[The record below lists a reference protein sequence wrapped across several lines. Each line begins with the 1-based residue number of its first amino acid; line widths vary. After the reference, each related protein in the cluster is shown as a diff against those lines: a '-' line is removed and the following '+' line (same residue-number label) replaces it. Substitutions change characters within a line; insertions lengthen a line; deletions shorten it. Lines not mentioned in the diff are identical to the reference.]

1 MVRRRTK
8 MTTVA
13 FIGLGAMGSRMATNL
28 HAAGIKLRVYNRDKA
43 KAKPFADKGIEVA
56 DSIAAAVKGADFV
69 VSIIADDAAT
79 RAVMLGDQGVVAS
92 AAKGTIV
99 LDSSTNSPAM
109 VKEVAAA
116 ATKKGIVYLDAPVSG
131 SLAQAQG
138 KELVFLVGGDAAGF
152 DKAQPLF
159 SAMGRLAKRIGATG
173 AGATLKLINN
183 MISAT
188 LTAALVE
195 AAMTAEAAGLDKDAT
210 VEILSEGAAGCRLT
224 KTKLPKMLKRD
235 YAAQF
240 QIALMDKDVRYYLAM
255 AQDLDV
261 PTPVSSAV
269 RSQYHGARRASLGA
283 LDTAALFAYAA
294 SEKPKG

>member
-1 MVRRRTK
+1 

-13 FIGLGAMGSRMATNL
+13 FIGLGAMGSRMAMNV

-43 KAKPFADKGIEVA
+43 KTKAFADKGIEVA
-56 DSIAAAVKGADFV
+56 DSIATAVKGADFV

-79 RAVMLGDQGVVAS
+79 RAVMLGDGGVVAN
-92 AAKGTIV
+92 AAKGTIIV
-99 LDSSTNSPAM
+99 DSSTNSPAM
-109 VKEVAAA
+109 AKEVAAA
-116 ATKKGIVYLDAPVSG
+116 AAKKGLVYLDAPVSG

-138 KELVFLVGGDAAGF
+138 KELVFLVGGDQAAF

-159 SAMGRLAKRIGATG
+159 NAMGRLAKRIGASG

-195 AAMTAEAAGLDKDAT
+195 AAMTAEAAGLDPTAT

-235 YAAQF
+235 YAPQF
-240 QIALMDKDVRYYLAM
+240 QIALMDKDVRYYLGM

-269 RSQYHGARRASLGA
+269 RSQYQGARRAALGA
-283 LDTAALFAYAA
+283 LDTAGLFAYAS

>member
-1 MVRRRTK
+1 

-28 HAAGIKLRVYNRDKA
+28 HAAGIAVKVFNRDKA

-56 DSIAAAVKGADFV
+56 DSIAAAVKGVDFV

-79 RAVMLGDQGVVAS
+79 RDVMLGDKGVVAS

-116 ATKKGIVYLDAPVSG
+116 AAKKGIVYLDAPVSG

-138 KELVFLVGGDAAGF
+138 KELVFLVGGDQAAF

-159 SAMGRLAKRIGATG
+159 TAMGRMARRIGDTG

-235 YAAQF
+235 FAPQF
-240 QIALMDKDVRYYLAM
+240 QISLMDKDVRYYLSM

-261 PTPVSSAV
+261 PTPVASAV
-269 RSQYHGARRASLGA
+269 RAQYQGARRAALGA
-283 LDTAALFAYAA
+283 LDTAGLFLYAA
-294 SEKPKG
+294 GEKAKA

>member
-1 MVRRRTK
+1 

-13 FIGLGAMGSRMATNL
+13 FIGLGAMGSRMAMNV

-43 KAKPFADKGIEVA
+43 KTKPFADKGIEVA

-79 RAVMLGDQGVVAS
+79 RAVMLGEQGVVAS

-116 ATKKGIVYLDAPVSG
+116 AAKKGIVYLDAPVSG

-138 KELVFLVGGDAAGF
+138 KELVFLVGGDQAGF

-159 SAMGRLAKRIGATG
+159 SAMGRLAKRIGGTG

-294 SEKPKG
+294 SEKPKA

>member
-1 MVRRRTK
+1 

-13 FIGLGAMGSRMATNL
+13 FIGLGAMGSRMAMNV

-43 KAKPFADKGIEVA
+43 KTKPFADKGIEVA

-79 RAVMLGDQGVVAS
+79 RAVMLGEAGVVAS
-92 AAKGTIV
+92 ASKGTIV

-116 ATKKGIVYLDAPVSG
+116 AAKKGIVYLDAPVSG

-138 KELVFLVGGDAAGF
+138 KELVFLVGGDQAGF

-159 SAMGRLAKRIGATG
+159 SAMGRLAKRIGGTG

-235 YAAQF
+235 YAPQF

-269 RSQYHGARRASLGA
+269 RSQYQGARRASLGG
-283 LDTAALFAYAA
+283 LDTAGLFAYAA

>member
-1 MVRRRTK
+1 

-28 HAAGIKLRVYNRDKA
+28 HAAGIAVKVFNRDKA

-56 DSIAAAVKGADFV
+56 DSITAAVKGAEFV

-79 RAVMLGDQGVVAS
+79 RDVMLGDKGVVAS

-116 ATKKGIVYLDAPVSG
+116 AAKKGIVYLDAPVSG

-138 KELVFLVGGDAAGF
+138 KELVFLVGGDQAAF

-159 SAMGRLAKRIGATG
+159 TAMGRMARRIGDTG

-235 YAAQF
+235 FAPQF
-240 QIALMDKDVRYYLAM
+240 QISLMDKDVRYYLSR

-261 PTPVSSAV
+261 PTPVASAV
-269 RSQYHGARRASLGA
+269 RAQYQGARRAALGA
-283 LDTAALFAYAA
+283 LDTAGLFLYAA
-294 SEKPKG
+294 GEKAKA

>member
-1 MVRRRTK
+1 

-28 HAAGIKLRVYNRDKA
+28 HAAGIALKVFNRDKA

-56 DSIAAAVKGADFV
+56 DSITAAVKGAEFV

-79 RAVMLGDQGVVAS
+79 RDVMLGDKGVLAS

-116 ATKKGIVYLDAPVSG
+116 AAKKGIVYLDAPVSG

-138 KELVFLVGGDAAGF
+138 KELVFLVGGDQAAF

-159 SAMGRLAKRIGATG
+159 TAMGRMARRIGDTG

-235 YAAQF
+235 FAPQF
-240 QIALMDKDVRYYLAM
+240 QISLMDKDVRYYLSM

-261 PTPVSSAV
+261 PTPVASAV
-269 RSQYHGARRASLGA
+269 RAQYQGARRAALGA
-283 LDTAALFAYAA
+283 LDTAGLFLYAA
-294 SEKPKG
+294 GEKAKA

>member
-1 MVRRRTK
+1 

-13 FIGLGAMGSRMATNL
+13 FIGLGAMGSRMAMNV

-43 KAKPFADKGIEVA
+43 KTKPFADKGIEVA

-79 RAVMLGDQGVVAS
+79 RAVMLGEAGVVAS

-116 ATKKGIVYLDAPVSG
+116 AAKKGIVYLDAPVSG

-138 KELVFLVGGDAAGF
+138 KELVFLVGGDQAGF

-235 YAAQF
+235 YAPQF

-269 RSQYHGARRASLGA
+269 RSQYQGARRASLGG
-283 LDTAALFAYAA
+283 LDTAGLFAYAA

>member
-1 MVRRRTK
+1 

-13 FIGLGAMGSRMATNL
+13 FIGLGAMGSRMAMNV

-43 KAKPFADKGIEVA
+43 KTKPFADKGIEVA

-79 RAVMLGDQGVVAS
+79 RAVMLGEAGVVAS
-92 AAKGTIV
+92 AAKGTVV

-116 ATKKGIVYLDAPVSG
+116 ATNKGIVYLDAPVSG

-138 KELVFLVGGDAAGF
+138 KELVFLVGGDPAGF

-159 SAMGRLAKRIGATG
+159 SAMGRLAKRIGGTG

-235 YAAQF
+235 YAPQF

-269 RSQYHGARRASLGA
+269 RSQYQGARRASLGG
-283 LDTAALFAYAA
+283 LDTAGLFAYAA
-294 SEKPKG
+294 SEKPKS

>member
-1 MVRRRTK
+1 

-13 FIGLGAMGSRMATNL
+13 FIGLGAMGSRMAMNL
-28 HAAGIKLRVYNRDKA
+28 HATGIKLRVYNRDKA
-43 KAKPFADKGIEVA
+43 KTKPFADKGIEVA
-56 DSIAAAVKGADFV
+56 DSVAAVVKGADFV

-79 RAVMLGDQGVVAS
+79 RAVMLGDAGVVAS

-116 ATKKGIVYLDAPVSG
+116 AAKKGIVYLDAPVSG

-138 KELVFLVGGDAAGF
+138 KELVFLVGGDAKGF
-152 DKAQPLF
+152 EKAQPIMA
-159 SAMGRLAKRIGATG
+159 AMGRLAKRIGDTG

-235 YAAQF
+235 YAPQF

-269 RSQYHGARRASLGA
+269 RSQYQGARRAALGA
-283 LDTAALFAYAA
+283 LDTAGLFAYAA
-294 SEKPKG
+294 SEKPKA

>member
-1 MVRRRTK
+1 
-8 MTTVA
+8 MTTAA
-13 FIGLGAMGSRMATNL
+13 FIGLGAMGSRMAMNL

-43 KAKPFADKGIEVA
+43 KTKPFADKGIEVA
-56 DSIAAAVKGADFV
+56 DSVAAAVKGADFV

-79 RAVMLGDQGVVAS
+79 RAVMLGDGGVVAS
-92 AAKGTIV
+92 AAKGTIIV
-99 LDSSTNSPAM
+99 DSSTNSPAM
-109 VKEVAAA
+109 AKEVASAA
-116 ATKKGIVYLDAPVSG
+116 AKKGLVYLDAPVSG

-138 KELVFLVGGDAAGF
+138 KELVFLVGGDQAGF

-159 SAMGRLAKRIGATG
+159 SAMGRLAKRIGGTG

-235 YAAQF
+235 YAPQF

-269 RSQYHGARRASLGA
+269 RSQYQGARRAALGA
-283 LDTAALFAYAA
+283 LDTAGLFAYAA
-294 SEKPKG
+294 SEKPKS

>member
-1 MVRRRTK
+1 

-28 HAAGIKLRVYNRDKA
+28 HAAGIALRVFNRDKA

-79 RAVMLGDQGVVAS
+79 RDVMLGDKGVVAS

-109 VKEVAAA
+109 AKEVAAA
-116 ATKKGIVYLDAPVSG
+116 AAKKGIVYLDAPVSG

-138 KELVFLVGGDAAGF
+138 KELVFLVGGDQAAF

-159 SAMGRLAKRIGATG
+159 SAMGRMARRIGDTG

-195 AAMTAEAAGLDKDAT
+195 AAMTAEAAGLDKDAA

-235 YAAQF
+235 FAAQF
-240 QIALMDKDVRYYLAM
+240 QIALMDKDVRYYLSM

-261 PTPVSSAV
+261 PTPVASAV
-269 RSQYHGARRASLGA
+269 RAQYQGARRAALGA
-283 LDTAALFAYAA
+283 LDTAGLFLYATGENA
-294 SEKPKG
+294 KG

>member
-1 MVRRRTK
+1 

-13 FIGLGAMGSRMATNL
+13 FIGLGAMGSRMVMNL

-43 KAKPFADKGIEVA
+43 KTKPFADKGIEVA

-69 VSIIADDAAT
+69 ASIIADDAAT

-92 AAKGTIV
+92 AAKGTII

-109 VKEVAAA
+109 AKEVAGAA
-116 ATKKGIVYLDAPVSG
+116 AKKGLVYLDAPVSG

-138 KELVFLVGGDAAGF
+138 KELVFLVGGDQAAF

-235 YAAQF
+235 FSPQF
-240 QIALMDKDVRYYLAM
+240 QIALMDKDVRYYLSM

-269 RSQYHGARRASLGA
+269 RNQYHGARRAALGA

-294 SEKPKG
+294 SERPKA

>member
-1 MVRRRTK
+1 

-13 FIGLGAMGSRMATNL
+13 FIGLGAMGSRMAMNV

-43 KAKPFADKGIEVA
+43 KTKPFADKGIEVA

-79 RAVMLGDQGVVAS
+79 RTVMLGEGGVVAS
-92 AAKGTIV
+92 AAKGTVV

-116 ATKKGIVYLDAPVSG
+116 ATNKGIVYLDAPVSG

-138 KELVFLVGGDAAGF
+138 KELVFLVGGDQAGF

-159 SAMGRLAKRIGATG
+159 GAMGRLAKRIGGTG

-235 YAAQF
+235 YAPQF

-269 RSQYHGARRASLGA
+269 RSQYQGARRASLGG
-283 LDTAALFAYAA
+283 LDTAGLFAYAA
-294 SEKPKG
+294 SEKPKS

>member
-1 MVRRRTK
+1 M
-8 MTTVA
+8 
-13 FIGLGAMGSRMATNL
+13 AMNV

-43 KAKPFADKGIEVA
+43 KTKPFADKGIEVA

-79 RAVMLGDQGVVAS
+79 RAVMLGEAGVVAS
-92 AAKGTIV
+92 AAKATVV

-138 KELVFLVGGDAAGF
+138 KELVFLVGGDQAGF

-159 SAMGRLAKRIGATG
+159 SAMGRLAKRIGGTG

-235 YAAQF
+235 YAPQF

-269 RSQYHGARRASLGA
+269 RSQYQGARRASLGG
-283 LDTAALFAYAA
+283 LDTAGLFAYAA
-294 SEKPKG
+294 SEKPKS

>member
-1 MVRRRTK
+1 

-28 HAAGIKLRVYNRDKA
+28 HAAGIAVKVFNRDKA

-56 DSIAAAVKGADFV
+56 DSIAAAVKGAEFV

-79 RAVMLGDQGVVAS
+79 RDVMLGDKGVVAS

-116 ATKKGIVYLDAPVSG
+116 AAKKGIVYLDAPVSG

-138 KELVFLVGGDAAGF
+138 KELVFLVGGDQAGF

-235 YAAQF
+235 FAPQF
-240 QIALMDKDVRYYLAM
+240 QIALMDKDVRYYLSM

-261 PTPVSSAV
+261 PTPVASAV
-269 RSQYHGARRASLGA
+269 RAQYQGARRAALGA
-283 LDTAALFAYAA
+283 LDTAGLFLYAA
-294 SEKPKG
+294 GEKAKA

>member
-1 MVRRRTK
+1 

-13 FIGLGAMGSRMATNL
+13 FIGLGAMGSRMAMNL
-28 HAAGIKLRVYNRDKA
+28 HATGIKLRVYNRDKA
-43 KAKPFADKGIEVA
+43 KTKPFADKGIEVA
-56 DSIAAAVKGADFV
+56 DSVAAVVKGADFV

-79 RAVMLGDQGVVAS
+79 RAVMLGDAGVVAS

-116 ATKKGIVYLDAPVSG
+116 AAKKGIVYLDAPVSG

-138 KELVFLVGGDAAGF
+138 KELVFLVGGDAKGF
-152 DKAQPLF
+152 EKAQPIMA
-159 SAMGRLAKRIGATG
+159 AMGRLAKRIGDTG

-183 MISAT
+183 MISVT
-188 LTAALVE
+188 LNAALVE

-235 YAAQF
+235 YAPQF

-269 RSQYHGARRASLGA
+269 RSQYQGARRAALGA
-283 LDTAALFAYAA
+283 LDTAGLFAYAA
-294 SEKPKG
+294 SEKPKA

>member
-1 MVRRRTK
+1 

-13 FIGLGAMGSRMATNL
+13 FIGLGAMGSRMAMNV

-43 KAKPFADKGIEVA
+43 KTKAFADKGIEVA

-79 RAVMLGDQGVVAS
+79 RAVMLGDGGVVAN
-92 AAKGTIV
+92 AARGTIIV
-99 LDSSTNSPAM
+99 DSSTNSPAM
-109 VKEVAAA
+109 AKEVAAA
-116 ATKKGIVYLDAPVSG
+116 ATKKGLVYLDAPVSG

-138 KELVFLVGGDAAGF
+138 KELVFLVGGDAAAF

-159 SAMGRLAKRIGATG
+159 SAMGRMARRIGASG

-195 AAMTAEAAGLDKDAT
+195 AAMTAEAAGLDPTAT

-235 YAAQF
+235 YAPQF
-240 QIALMDKDVRYYLAM
+240 QIALMDKDVRYYLGM

-269 RSQYHGARRASLGA
+269 RSQYQGARRAALGA
-283 LDTAALFAYAA
+283 LDTAGLFAYAS

>member
-1 MVRRRTK
+1 

-13 FIGLGAMGSRMATNL
+13 FIGLGAMGSRMAMNV

-43 KAKPFADKGIEVA
+43 KTKPFADKGIEVA

-79 RAVMLGDQGVVAS
+79 RAVMLGEAGVVAS
-92 AAKGTIV
+92 AAKGTVV

-116 ATKKGIVYLDAPVSG
+116 AAKKGIVYLDAPVSG

-138 KELVFLVGGDAAGF
+138 KELVFLVGGDPAGF

-159 SAMGRLAKRIGATG
+159 SAMGRLAKRIGGTG

-235 YAAQF
+235 YAPQF

-269 RSQYHGARRASLGA
+269 RSQYQGARRASLGG
-283 LDTAALFAYAA
+283 LDTAGLFAYAA
-294 SEKPKG
+294 SEKPKS

>member
-1 MVRRRTK
+1 

-28 HAAGIKLRVYNRDKA
+28 HAAGIAVKVFNRDKA

-56 DSIAAAVKGADFV
+56 DSIAAAVKGAEFV

-79 RAVMLGDQGVVAS
+79 RDVMLGDKGVVAS

-116 ATKKGIVYLDAPVSG
+116 AAKKGIVYLDAPVSG

-138 KELVFLVGGDAAGF
+138 KELVFLVGGDQAAF

-159 SAMGRLAKRIGATG
+159 TAMGRMARRIGDTG

-235 YAAQF
+235 FAPQF
-240 QIALMDKDVRYYLAM
+240 QIALMDKDVRYYLSM

-261 PTPVSSAV
+261 PTPVASAV
-269 RSQYHGARRASLGA
+269 RAQYQGARRAALGA
-283 LDTAALFAYAA
+283 LDTAGLFLYAA
-294 SEKPKG
+294 GEKAKA

>member
-1 MVRRRTK
+1 

-13 FIGLGAMGSRMATNL
+13 FIGLGAMGSRMAMNV

-43 KAKPFADKGIEVA
+43 KTKPFADKGIEVA

-79 RAVMLGDQGVVAS
+79 RAVMLGEAGVVAS

-116 ATKKGIVYLDAPVSG
+116 AAKKGIVYLDAPVSG

-138 KELVFLVGGDAAGF
+138 KELVFLVGGDQAGF

-159 SAMGRLAKRIGATG
+159 SAMGRLAKRIGGTG

-235 YAAQF
+235 YAPQF

-269 RSQYHGARRASLGA
+269 RSQYQGARRASLGG
-283 LDTAALFAYAA
+283 LDTAGLFAYAA

>member
-1 MVRRRTK
+1 

-13 FIGLGAMGSRMATNL
+13 FIGLGAMGSRMAMNV

-43 KAKPFADKGIEVA
+43 KTKPFADKGIEVA

-79 RAVMLGDQGVVAS
+79 RAVMLGEAGVVAS
-92 AAKGTIV
+92 AAKGTVV

-116 ATKKGIVYLDAPVSG
+116 ATNKGIVYLDAPVSG

-138 KELVFLVGGDAAGF
+138 KELVFLVGGDPAGF

-159 SAMGRLAKRIGATG
+159 SAMGRLAKRIGGTG

-235 YAAQF
+235 YAPQF

-269 RSQYHGARRASLGA
+269 RSQYQGARRASLGG
-283 LDTAALFAYAA
+283 LDTAGLFAYAA

>member
-1 MVRRRTK
+1 

-28 HAAGIKLRVYNRDKA
+28 HAAGIALRVFNRDKS
-43 KAKPFADKGIEVA
+43 KSKPFADKGIEVA

-79 RAVMLGDQGVVAS
+79 RAVMLGDNGVIAS

-116 ATKKGIVYLDAPVSG
+116 AVKKGIVYLDAPVSG

-138 KELVFLVGGDAAGF
+138 KELVFLVGGDQAGF

-235 YAAQF
+235 FAAQF
-240 QIALMDKDVRYYLAM
+240 QIALMDKDVRYYLSM

-261 PTPVSSAV
+261 PTPVASAV
-269 RSQYHGARRASLGA
+269 RAQYQGARRASLGA
-283 LDTAALFAYAA
+283 LDTAGLFLYAA
-294 SEKPKG
+294 GEKAKG

>member
-1 MVRRRTK
+1 

-13 FIGLGAMGSRMATNL
+13 FIGLGAMGSRMAMNL

-43 KAKPFADKGIEVA
+43 KTKPFADKGVEVA
-56 DSIAAAVKGADFV
+56 DSVAAVVKGADFV

-79 RAVMLGDQGVVAS
+79 RAVMLGDAGVVAS

-116 ATKKGIVYLDAPVSG
+116 AAKKGIVYLDAPVSG

-138 KELVFLVGGDAAGF
+138 KELVFLVGGDAKGF
-152 DKAQPLF
+152 EKAQPIMA
-159 SAMGRLAKRIGATG
+159 AMGRLAKRIGDTG

-235 YAAQF
+235 YAPQF

-269 RSQYHGARRASLGA
+269 RSQYQGARRAALGA
-283 LDTAALFAYAA
+283 LDTAGLFAYAA
-294 SEKPKG
+294 SEKPKA

>member
-1 MVRRRTK
+1 

-43 KAKPFADKGIEVA
+43 KTKAFADKGIEVA
-56 DSIAAAVKGADFV
+56 DSIAAAVKGVDFV

-116 ATKKGIVYLDAPVSG
+116 AAKKGIVYLDAPVSG

-138 KELVFLVGGDAAGF
+138 KELVFLVGGDAAAF

>member
-1 MVRRRTK
+1 

-13 FIGLGAMGSRMATNL
+13 FIGLGAMGSRMAMNV

-43 KAKPFADKGIEVA
+43 KTKPFADKGIEVA

-79 RAVMLGDQGVVAS
+79 RAVMLGEAGVVAS
-92 AAKGTIV
+92 AAKATVV

-138 KELVFLVGGDAAGF
+138 KELVFLVGGDQAGF

-159 SAMGRLAKRIGATG
+159 SAMGRLAKRIGGTG

-235 YAAQF
+235 YAPQF

-269 RSQYHGARRASLGA
+269 RSQYQGARRASLGG
-283 LDTAALFAYAA
+283 LDTAGLFAYAA
-294 SEKPKG
+294 SEKPKS

>member
-1 MVRRRTK
+1 

-28 HAAGIKLRVYNRDKA
+28 HAAGIALKVFNRDKA

-56 DSIAAAVKGADFV
+56 DSIATAVKGADFV

-79 RAVMLGDQGVVAS
+79 REVMLGDKGVLAS
-92 AAKGTIV
+92 AAKNTIV

-116 ATKKGIVYLDAPVSG
+116 AAKKGIVYLDAPVSG

-138 KELVFLVGGDAAGF
+138 KELVFLVGGDQAAF

-159 SAMGRLAKRIGATG
+159 TAMGRMARRIGDTG

-195 AAMTAEAAGLDKDAT
+195 AAMTAEAAGLDKEAT
-210 VEILSEGAAGCRLT
+210 VEILGEGAAGCRLT

-235 YAAQF
+235 FAPQF
-240 QIALMDKDVRYYLAM
+240 QISLMDKDVRYYLSM

-261 PTPVSSAV
+261 PTPVASAV
-269 RSQYHGARRASLGA
+269 RAQYQGARRAALGA
-283 LDTAALFAYAA
+283 LDTAGLFLYAA
-294 SEKPKG
+294 GEKAKA

>member
-1 MVRRRTK
+1 

-13 FIGLGAMGSRMATNL
+13 FIGLGAMGSRMAMNV
-28 HAAGIKLRVYNRDKA
+28 HAAGINLRVYNRDKA
-43 KAKPFADKGIEVA
+43 KTKAFADKGIEVA

-69 VSIIADDAAT
+69 VSIIADDKAT
-79 RAVMLGDQGVVAS
+79 REVMLGEQGVVAS
-92 AAKGTIV
+92 AAKGTII

-109 VKEVAAA
+109 AKEVAAA
-116 ATKKGIVYLDAPVSG
+116 AAKKGLVYLDAPVSG

-138 KELVFLVGGDAAGF
+138 KELVFLVGGDAAAF

-159 SAMGRLAKRIGATG
+159 SAMGRMARRIGASG

-195 AAMTAEAAGLDKDAT
+195 AAMTAEAAGLDPTAT

-235 YAAQF
+235 YAPQF
-240 QIALMDKDVRYYLAM
+240 QIALMDKDVRYYLGM

-269 RSQYHGARRASLGA
+269 RSQYQGARRAALGA
-283 LDTAALFAYAA
+283 LDTAGLFAYAS

>member
-1 MVRRRTK
+1 

-13 FIGLGAMGSRMATNL
+13 FIGLGAMGSRMAMNV

-43 KAKPFADKGIEVA
+43 KTKPFADKGIEVA

-79 RAVMLGDQGVVAS
+79 RAVMLGEAGVVAS
-92 AAKGTIV
+92 AAKGTVV

-138 KELVFLVGGDAAGF
+138 KELVFLVGGDPAGF

-159 SAMGRLAKRIGATG
+159 SAMGRLAKRIGGTG

-235 YAAQF
+235 YAPQF

-269 RSQYHGARRASLGA
+269 RSQYQGARRASLGG
-283 LDTAALFAYAA
+283 LDTAGLFAYAA
-294 SEKPKG
+294 SEKPKS